1 VVHYARHSAGEKFKP
16 PTERADHERIEAV
29 VSGKD
34 FPLKMVGLIRLF
46 TEQNGMNFGTVE
58 KNHPVAAEFRM
69 EDRDKV
75 DVVQLGG
82 GFPFGPD
89 PDRIQS
95 PSEFPVSFLLVEKII
110 KVLEGGDQFSR
121 GGFMGEILDGV
132 ADGEHRLMVKEMIDV
147 GGWDGFGLATL
158 GSTTFF

>member
-1 VVHYARHSAGEKFKP
+1 MVHYARHSAGEKFKP

-34 FPLKMVGLIRLF
+34 LPLKMVGLIRLF
-46 TEQNGMNFGTVE
+46 TEQNGVNFRAVE
-58 KNHPVAAEFRM
+58 KHNPVAGKLRM
-69 EDRDKV
+69 KDGYKV
-75 DVVQLGG
+75 DVVLLGG
-82 GFPFGPD
+82 GFPFSPD
-89 PDRIQS
+89 PNYIQ
-95 PSEFPVSFLLVEKII
+95 PLGEFPVALFLMEKII
-110 KVLEGGDQFSR
+110 EVLEGRDQFSL

-132 ADGEHRLMVKEMIDV
+132 ANGEHRLMVKEMIDV